1 MEKIRAVI
9 VDDEEEAREGMK
21 SLLSQ
26 DPDIWLIAVCSDGV
40 QAIKAINETSPDL
53 VFLDIQMPEVN
64 GFDVLNSL
72 QPECM
77 PAVIFATAYDQYAVK
92 AFDLHAIDYLLKP
105 FTNKRFYESLALAK
119 ARIRNASLQHINQK
133 LSVILAG
140 YAQEKDTQEADV
152 LIHQNAASLA
162 DKLVIKSSGK
172 IYFIPKKEIVWIEAY
187 DSYVK
192 IHIGGKYHLVR
203 ESMKNI
209 EEKLPEN
216 VFARIHKSSIV
227 NINFITELEPYFNGE
242 FVVKLTNGTEL
253 KLSRSYRSSFMGL
266 FEK

>member
-21 SLLSQ
+21 SLLCA
-26 DPDIWLIAVCSDGV
+26 DPDIWLIAVCEDGI

-53 VFLDIQMPEVN
+53 VFLDVQMPEVN
-64 GFDVLNSL
+64 GFDVLNSVN
-72 QPECM
+72 PENM

-119 ARIRNASLQHINQK
+119 VQIRKASLQHINQK
-133 LSVILAG
+133 LSVILSS
-140 YAQEKDTQEADV
+140 YTKEKDTQEADA

-172 IYFIPKKEIVWIEAY
+172 IFFITKKEIVWVEAY

-192 IHIGGKYHLVR
+192 IHVGGKYHLVR

-227 NINFITELEPYFNGE
+227 NINFIAELEPYFNGE
-242 FVVKLTNGTEL
+242 FVVKLLNGTEL
-253 KLSRSYRSSFMGL
+253 KLSRSYRNNFMGL

>member
-1 MEKIRAVI
+1 MEKIRTII

-21 SLLSQ
+21 SLLGKE
-26 DPDIWLIAVCSDGV
+26 PDIQLLAVCADGV

-64 GFDVLNSL
+64 GFDVLNSI
-72 QPECM
+72 EIAKM
-77 PAVIFATAYDQYAVK
+77 PAIIFATAYDRYAVK

-119 ARIRNASLQHINQK
+119 DYIRNTSLQHINQK
-133 LSVILAG
+133 LSAILAG
-140 YAQEKDTQEADV
+140 YLQEKDMRENDV
-152 LIHQNAASLA
+152 LIHQNTASLA

-172 IYFIPKKEIVWIEAY
+172 IYFISIKEISWIEAY

-209 EEKLPEN
+209 EEKLPAN
-216 VFARIHKSSIV
+216 IFARIHKSSIV
-227 NINFITELEPYFNGE
+227 NINFIAELEPYFNGE
-242 FVVKLTNGTEL
+242 FVVKLSNGTAL
-253 KLSRSYRSSFMGL
+253 KMSRSYRSTFMGL

>member
-1 MEKIRAVI
+1 MEKIKTLV

-21 SLLSQ
+21 SLLGK
-26 DPDIWLIAVCSDGV
+26 DPDIHLMAVCADGV
-40 QAIKAINETSPDL
+40 QAINAINETAPDL

-64 GFDVLNSL
+64 GFDVLNSI
-72 QPECM
+72 EIAKM
-77 PAVIFATAYDQYAVK
+77 PAIIFATAYDRFAVK

-105 FTNKRFYESLALAK
+105 FTNKRFYESLGLAK
-119 ARIRNASLQHINQK
+119 ERIRNTSLQHINQK
-133 LSVILAG
+133 LSAILAG
-140 YAQEKDTQEADV
+140 YSQEKNTQENDV
-152 LIHQNAASLA
+152 LIHQNIASLA

-172 IYFIPKKEIVWIEAY
+172 IYFLPMKEIIWIEAY

-192 IHIGGKYHLVR
+192 IHIGRKYHLVR

-209 EEKLPEN
+209 EEKLPAN
-216 VFARIHKSSIV
+216 IFARIHKSSIV

-242 FVVKLTNGTEL
+242 FVVKLADGNEL
-253 KLSRSYRSSFMGL
+253 KLSRSYRNAFMGL